1 MGLLLKDEYMEGP
14 VLTKP
19 MYMLPH
25 LMPFVALIAN
35 PSVIALQLVFVM
47 LYPLQLDIIR
57 YFQISNWLV
66 NCLYN
71 VFFWQSDEVH

>member
-1 MGLLLKDEYMEGP
+1 MEGH

-35 PSVIALQLVFVM
+35 PRASKLNISIALQLVFVM
-47 LYPLQLDIIR
+47 LYPLQLG
-57 YFQISNWLV
+57 Y
-66 NCLYN
+66 
-71 VFFWQSDEVH
+71 H